1 MYKTLKMPIMQ
12 LYVKR
17 SIPTHAAWHVQHLS
31 HQKSLMW
38 YKMHKINKFFK
49 VIKLEQIIHPII
61 DPFHINSGMYHM

>member
-1 MYKTLKMPIMQ
+1 MSNDQYQLMLLDMYNTF
-12 LYVKR
+12 
-17 SIPTHAAWHVQHLS
+17 

-38 YKMHKINKFFK
+38 YKKHKINKIFK